1 MGEEIP
7 ELQPEQPMGKEIP
20 STLSEQP
27 MREEIPNTPF
37 EQPMGEESARTVLP
51 VAVTMESVA
60 VTEEDGKKKKFL
72 GLREVTDWAAGLE
85 NQQKKT
91 WTLFQK
97 GKERPD
103 PLLKAEGDP
112 VDSEEIAALRKVV
125 QDQSV
130 SKEKALRFS
139 QSLSSTKGGQSI
151 DYALFKKQ
159 QKRKDISQIKT
170 AQGKASGKEVPGAI
184 VAHFAEFFSPKDASL
199 EATIPALE
207 RDPENILTVSAFA
220 DDVSVLV
227 LTPQA
232 IKVSPPD
239 THRSHSNHSI
249 MDSNDPEWQLPQLK
263 VLLWVSVPQ
272 TKKRKH
278 LDMLADT
285 FDNVLWSDRLG
296 EKGDC
301 NSEKNKPTSLFTV
314 VNQLLNSSCLHP
326 SGDISSQS
334 CDKFL
339 AFSSDKMDHIRADV
353 ISYHSFARD
362 IFDRQEDT
370 SSLVLWNS
378 FPSVTDAKIV
388 QVLRMSVEDYCTGGH
403 GYDYDGP
410 KAASLEG
417 GCQSVTWQPYQPSE
431 WAAVHDSS
439 YKQLSTMGYWVD
451 ADKGFTFSSTDD
463 AFVCQKKNHFQV
475 TVHIVCAFSVL
486 RVQLP
491 ADQITKVTLGRLHFS
506 ETTANNMRKKGKP
519 NPDQRYF
526 MLVVGLYA
534 VFQNQ
539 EYLLVASVSEKVVVR
554 ASNPGQFESDSDAL
568 WQRGHAP
575 ETTVCHG
582 RVGINTDAPD
592 EALVVCG
599 NLKVMGRVM
608 HPSDS
613 RAKQNIQEV
622 NTTEQLRRIAQ
633 MRLVEYDYKSEF
645 ASKMGIDCPHQTGI
659 IAQEVRSVLPTAVKE
674 VGDVICDNGEK
685 IENFLMVDNEH
696 IFMENVGAVK
706 ELCKLTNNLETRIEE
721 LESWNKRLLKLKRM
735 GSLTSTASGKSTI
748 SNPVSLPTTTKAMT
762 LSPHST
768 LAANST
774 STLVTTTEAFTGPPE
789 VNFCHILPCDKIYC
803 CPQQLP
809 STGTFASKQMQRKY
823 ARVNTTVGSMKILE
837 NDQTLDNH
845 YCSKGLQ
852 CGSGNYSYV
861 IPVSKY
867 MPLNLRITLEM
878 NTTEALIVYLCK
890 AAPGKAC
897 FPAISGRHKRDTSQE
912 MTQGFQHQWTLP
924 VASMYESTYHFR
936 VVVPD
941 LASCET
947 DPYYSGIFFTDYY
960 FYFYR
965 HCD

>member
-1 MGEEIP
+1 
-7 ELQPEQPMGKEIP
+7 
-20 STLSEQP
+20 
-27 MREEIPNTPF
+27 
-37 EQPMGEESARTVLP
+37 
-51 VAVTMESVA
+51 
-60 VTEEDGKKKKFL
+60 
-72 GLREVTDWAAGLE
+72 
-85 NQQKKT
+85 
-91 WTLFQK
+91 
-97 GKERPD
+97 
-103 PLLKAEGDP
+103 
-112 VDSEEIAALRKVV
+112 
-125 QDQSV
+125 
-130 SKEKALRFS
+130 
-139 QSLSSTKGGQSI
+139 
-151 DYALFKKQ
+151 
-159 QKRKDISQIKT
+159 
-170 AQGKASGKEVPGAI
+170 
-184 VAHFAEFFSPKDASL
+184 
-199 EATIPALE
+199 
-207 RDPENILTVSAFA
+207 
-220 DDVSVLV
+220 
-227 LTPQA
+227 
-232 IKVSPPD
+232 
-239 THRSHSNHSI
+239 
-249 MDSNDPEWQLPQLK
+249 
-263 VLLWVSVPQ
+263 
-272 TKKRKH
+272 
-278 LDMLADT
+278 
-285 FDNVLWSDRLG
+285 
-296 EKGDC
+296 
-301 NSEKNKPTSLFTV
+301 
-314 VNQLLNSSCLHP
+314 
-326 SGDISSQS
+326 
-334 CDKFL
+334 
-339 AFSSDKMDHIRADV
+339 
-353 ISYHSFARD
+353 
-362 IFDRQEDT
+362 
-370 SSLVLWNS
+370 
-378 FPSVTDAKIV
+378 
-388 QVLRMSVEDYCTGGH
+388 
-403 GYDYDGP
+403 YDYDGP

-475 TVHIVCAFSVL
+475 TVHIGMTGTPKYVETLLGLKPIQKYVLKIFGVKVRAAFEVYAPSESKADL
-486 RVQLP
+486 GAWTFCSNGVQLP

-748 SNPVSLPTTTKAMT
+748 SKYSRTGSLLPPKRSIPVKYKSCSSKKDQSCSAQRIFRATVIILIAVMAFCAMTIATLYMLSLHEKEEEDVRGPTYSNPVSLPTTTKAMT

-823 ARVNTTVGSMKILE
+823 ARKSRRARLLLGEGYLQFCKSFIILSFFIIGTGVNTTVGSMKILE